1 MHAMECWGALGVG
14 GDRLTPLYGTQCQAA
29 ARPSTV
35 VFKWARGLM
44 EEVRKAGDVGCVA
57 WVVPANGC
65 VTGWKLIQPR
75 LELGRISDV
84 C

>member
-1 MHAMECWGALGVG
+1 MECGGALGAG
-14 GDRLTPLYGTQCQAA
+14 GDRLAPLHGTWCHEAVRPGAA
-29 ARPSTV
+29 MLKR
-35 VFKWARGLM
+35 ARGWV
-44 EEVRKAGDVGCVA
+44 EEVRGAGDAGCVA

-75 LELGRISDV
+75 LELECVPDV